1 MLADDPAVAAGR
13 VEVELLSHEVAETC
27 GVQVGARAD
36 DAVTREAAQLPGH
49 VGQDVH
55 WRGLQDEG
63 TTLRNDHLQAL
74 LQHPSTL
81 PHATPHLL
89 PRPSHL
95 G

>member
-55 WRGLQDEG
+55 
-63 TTLRNDHLQAL
+63 
-74 LQHPSTL
+74 
-81 PHATPHLL
+81 
-89 PRPSHL
+89 
-95 G
+95 